1 VTSWVIHSEAN
12 AEGEVMIRCSA
23 VCNILDLHWTEHT
36 TDLTLE
42 SLINSEMIIGW
53 KQSYRI
59 SSEKTEETA

>member
-12 AEGEVMIRCSA
+12 AEGEVMIRCSTA
-23 VCNILDLHWTEHT
+23 CNILDLHWTEHT